1 MVSLSPGGES
11 RSAGNVSLSSLF
23 GFGASGTSVVNHE
36 TALTIP
42 ALFNGVD
49 QISNDIAKLPKGVY
63 RKIDNGREE
72 VKHRIKY
79 LINKEPNRQM
89 DAFTFHKI
97 MTQAAILRGNGL
109 AVILRHPNTAALE
122 SLVFIHPDDIRDI
135 RMIKGDVYYITKY
148 GTFTSDEVI
157 HIMGYTDNGWLGK
170 SVIRYAAET
179 LGIAKSAQSFAA
191 CNFDNRGIGYGVVHT
206 DNEVSPEGKQKIE
219 AGINAKMSI
228 KDRFRTAV
236 IDEGMKYEAIS
247 VSAQDAQLI
256 EQSKFSVIDIC
267 RFLNISPRKVKDYTI
282 NNYASAYQDAT
293 DHVTDSIQ
301 PWSKK
306 FENEYDRKL
315 FTATEKEDH
324 YVKFN
329 DNYLL
334 RGDLTAK
341 SNYYFRATAGGWM
354 TINEVRAME
363 ELNPIDGGDE
373 PLIPMN
379 MQQVKQLENSMQD
392 EK

>member
-1 MVSLSPGGES
+1 MVSLSPSGEK
-11 RSAGNVSLSSLF
+11 RNLGNISFSSLF
-23 GFGASGTSVVNHE
+23 GVGASGTPVVNSE
-36 TALTIP
+36 IALSVP

-63 RKIDNGREE
+63 KKIENGREE
-72 VKHRIKY
+72 VNHKVKS
-79 LINKEPNRQM
+79 LINKEPNSYM
-89 DAFTFHKI
+89 DAFTFHKVMI
-97 MTQAAILRGNGL
+97 QSAILRGNGL
-109 AVILRHPNTAALE
+109 AVILRNTNTASLE
-122 SLVFIHPDDIRDI
+122 SLVFIHPNDLRDI
-135 RMIKGDVYYITKY
+135 RMVDGELFYFTKY
-148 GTFTSDEVI
+148 GTFTSDDVI
-157 HIMGYTDNGWLGK
+157 HIMGYTDNGWFGK
-170 SVIRYAAET
+170 SVIRYASET
-179 LGIAKSAQSFAA
+179 LGIAKSAQTFAA
-191 CNFDNRGIGYGVVHT
+191 SNFDNRGIGYGVVHT
-206 DNEVSPEGKQKIE
+206 ENELSREAKEKIE
-219 AGINAKMSI
+219 SAINSKMSI
-228 KDRFRTAV
+228 NDRFRTAV
-236 IDEGMKYEAIS
+236 IDEGMKYETIT

-301 PWSKK
+301 PWAKK

-315 FTATEKEDH
+315 FTSAEKEDH

-354 TINEVRAME
+354 TLNEVRAME
-363 ELNPIDGGDE
+363 ELNPLDGLDE

-379 MQQVKQLENSMQD
+379 MQQVKQLEKTFND
-392 EK
+392 EE